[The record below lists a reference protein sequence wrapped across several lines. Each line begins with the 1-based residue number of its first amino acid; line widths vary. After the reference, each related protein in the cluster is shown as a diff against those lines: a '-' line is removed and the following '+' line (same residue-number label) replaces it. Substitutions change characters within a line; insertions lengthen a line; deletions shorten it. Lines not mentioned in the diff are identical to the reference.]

1 MTYIYNT
8 AIINLRNAAALMIPS
23 GRAAEQGRRAIMAV
37 HRDFD
42 RDVTF
47 EITEHLGVLATYSTG
62 WTRELNIVSWNG
74 GTPKYDIR
82 DWDPAHEHMS
92 RGITLHEKEMRL
104 MLDIIRRHRSKRRSQ
119 DVIDRSEDDIPVTED
134 DAQEQ

>member
-1 MTYIYNT
+1 
-8 AIINLRNAAALMIPS
+8 
-23 GRAAEQGRRAIMAV
+23 MAV
-37 HRDFD
+37 YRDFD

-62 WTRELNIVSWNG
+62 WRRELNIVSWNG

-82 DWDPAHEHMS
+82 DWDPDHEHMS

-119 DVIDRSEDDIPVTED
+119 EVIDRSEDDIPVTED